1 MRCEG
6 ITSCW
11 STYNGMNGSSQPTA
25 RWATAVRNS
34 NAELPPGEQTV
45 LPPTVP
51 CFFLF
56 SLFLRW
62 SGTGPELSE
71 ILQRG
76 GAPAQ
81 CLAVSCWVCWVL
93 EAHRGPWCAPLYSS
107 AVMAQ
112 FVVIYRNK
120 ICTRQCH
127 LKIVDGTVR
136 TLLSNRIIREASAP
150 RGLGGADVRDS
161 VGYRGRLR
169 KHKG

>member
-1 MRCEG
+1 MKESHRADLLTMG
-6 ITSCW
+6 W
-11 STYNGMNGSSQPTA
+11 MAPHSQ
-25 RWATAVRNS
+25 
-34 NAELPPGEQTV
+34 LPDGPLQSVTLMLNFPQANRQFYHQLCPV
-45 LPPTVP
+45 
-51 CFFLF
+51 FFLF

-76 GAPAQ
+76 GAHAQ

-120 ICTRQCH
+120 ICMAVSPEDC
-127 LKIVDGTVR
+127 DSTVR
-136 TLLSNRIIREASAP
+136 TLLSNRIIRKASAP
-150 RGLGGADVRDS
+150 RGLGGADVRDT